1 MALKDPHKTPPMAGK
16 FFPPLSSTPQ
26 ILGQSTRPRLTCVYQ
41 STDLRDGNQALVDPM
56 SGEQKWRYFQMLIAC
71 GFKEIEVAFPSASQ
85 TEFDFV
91 RRLIETPGIVPDDV
105 AIQVLTPC
113 REELI
118 KRTVESVRGA
128 KRAILHLY
136 NATSPCFR
144 QVVFNNTKE
153 ETIDLA
159 VRCTKFEYALDI

>member
-1 MALKDPHKTPPMAGK
+1 
-16 FFPPLSSTPQ
+16 
-26 ILGQSTRPRLTCVYQ
+26 
-41 STDLRDGNQALVDPM
+41 
-56 SGEQKWRYFQMLIAC
+56 MLFAV

-91 RRLIETPGIVPDDV
+91 RRLIETPNFVPDDV
-105 AIQVLTPC
+105 ALQVLTPC

-118 KRTVESVRGA
+118 RRTVESVQGA
-128 KRAILHLY
+128 NRAILHLY

-144 QVVFNNTKE
+144 KIVFNNTKE

-159 VRCTKFEYALDI
+159 VRCTKLVRQLTKDNPNSTTK